1 MRQAVSMKL
10 ILDTCTFLWLAS
22 AEHRLSATAV
32 DLIRDPN
39 NRVLLSAAS
48 AWEIGIKH
56 ALGRL
61 PLPQGLAP
69 AVFVPEARA
78 RHGVDPLPI
87 EEADTL
93 QLGRLPSLHQDPFDR
108 ILICQAIAGQA
119 VLVTPDPLIT
129 QYPVAVRW

>member
-1 MRQAVSMKL
+1 MKL

-32 DLIRDPN
+32 ELIRDPDH
-39 NRVLLSAAS
+39 RVLLSAVS

-61 PLPQGLAP
+61 PLPQGLSP
-69 AVFVPEARA
+69 AAFIPEARA
-78 RHGVDPLPI
+78 RHGVDVLPLD
-87 EEADTL
+87 EADTFA
-93 QLGRLPSLHQDPFDR
+93 LGRLPTLHQDPFDR
-108 ILICQAIAGQA
+108 MLICQAIAGQA
-119 VLVTPDPLIT
+119 VVLTPDPLIA